1 MLSILL
7 NNLLENTITQI
18 KSQAQTKLLGGSSI
32 SSSTNSEKIR
42 ALGNIMPCLPQSITD
57 NINLNAE

>member
-1 MLSILL
+1 M
-7 NNLLENTITQI
+7 ITQI
-18 KSQAQTKLLGGSSI
+18 KSQAQTKLLEGSS
-32 SSSTNSEKIR
+32 SSSSNSEKIR

>member
-1 MLSILL
+1 MLNILL
-7 NNLLENTITQI
+7 NNLLENMITQI
-18 KSQAQTKLLGGSSI
+18 KSQAQTKLLEGSSI
-32 SSSTNSEKIR
+32 SSSNSEKIR

>member
-32 SSSTNSEKIR
+32 SSSNSDKIK